1 MKILYCI
8 TKSNF
13 GGAQRYVFDL
23 ARHASS
29 THEVAVALG
38 GTGAQGAE
46 PGSLKTRLDAC
57 TIRTIVVPHFMRDM
71 SPLDDIRSC
80 IELFHIVRTERPDVL
95 HVTSSKAG
103 GIGTLIGRLCGVRTI
118 IFTSHGLTFD
128 EEWRPLWQR
137 ALIYCFTWLT
147 ILLSTR
153 TIQISNDTY
162 ARARAMPL
170 TRHKV
175 TLIHNGI
182 ETPDLFSRDEA
193 RRTLL
198 PHLPDFV
205 FNAPWCG
212 SIAELHPNKNLS
224 VLIDALSILHRP
236 GEHAMH
242 LVLVGEGEERE
253 RLEERARAKGVADRV
268 HVTGYVREAARYLR
282 AFDLFVLPSLKE
294 GLPYVLMEAG
304 AASLPCIV
312 SNIAGNTEIVTDG
325 KTGMVVDSSPEAF
338 AHAIELLTSNPELA
352 RSYGNALGVDRAKRF
367 STTRMVQDTFALYT
381 TSVSAKSPQG

>member
-23 ARHASS
+23 ARHASK

-38 GTGAQGAE
+38 GTGAQGAG

-57 TIRTIVVPHFMRDM
+57 AIRTIVVPHFMRDM
-71 SPLDDIRSC
+71 SPLDDMRAC
-80 IELFHIVRTERPDVL
+80 IELFHVVRTERPDVL

-103 GIGTLIGRLCGVRTI
+103 GIGTLVGRLCGVRTI

-153 TIQISNDTY
+153 TVQISNDTY
-162 ARARAMPL
+162 KRARAMPFCMK
-170 TRHKV
+170 KV
-175 TLIHNGI
+175 ALVHNGI
-182 ETPDLFSRDEA
+182 EAPNLISRDEA
-193 RRTLL
+193 RRALI
-198 PHLPDFV
+198 PHLPEPV
-205 FNAPWCG
+205 LGASWCG
-212 SIAELHPNKNLS
+212 SVAELHPNKNLS
-224 VLIDALSILHRP
+224 VLIDALAILHRTS
-236 GEHAMH
+236 GYDVH
-242 LVLVGEGEERE
+242 LVLIGEGEERE
-253 RLEERARAKGVADRV
+253 RLEDRARANGVADRV
-268 HVTGYVREAARYLR
+268 HITGYVREAARYLR

-325 KTGMVVDSSPEAF
+325 KTGVVVDISPEAF
-338 AHAIELLTSNPELA
+338 AHAIELLISNPELA

-367 STTRMVQDTFALYT
+367 STTRMVHDTFALYT
-381 TSVSAKSPQG
+381 TSVPAKPSRK